1 MQQLFDLVVK
11 MVAKEEQHRVDFDEI
26 YEFIK

>member
-11 MVAKEEQHRVDFDEI
+11 MVAKEEKDRIDFEEI
-26 YEFIK
+26 YQFI